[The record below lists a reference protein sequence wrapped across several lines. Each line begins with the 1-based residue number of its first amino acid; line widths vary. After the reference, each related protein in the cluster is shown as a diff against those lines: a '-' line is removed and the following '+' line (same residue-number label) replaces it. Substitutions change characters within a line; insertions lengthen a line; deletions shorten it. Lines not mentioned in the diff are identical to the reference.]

1 MTTDM
6 LRYILIITV
15 FTLLISIALL
25 VAVSILVG
33 KINQMLISIQ
43 DFIKVTAA
51 SNESLLKMFNTKKER
66 DTMLEMNLKD
76 GKKMVINDSGK
87 TSVNKEMADHIEENY
102 IQPDKKVGKDSK
114 SVPKMTIEG

>member
-1 MTTDM
+1 MTTDI

-51 SNESLLKMFNTKKER
+51 SNESFLQMFNTKKEK
-66 DTMLEMNLKD
+66 DTMLEMNLRTERN
-76 GKKMVINDSGK
+76 GN
-87 TSVNKEMADHIEENY
+87 
-102 IQPDKKVGKDSK
+102 Q
-114 SVPKMTIEG
+114 